1 MSVGKTTRKALPFAN
16 VVATGQATNRISVG
30 KTLNN
35 LQLQLGGG
43 ALTKAMITMFRLKAN
58 AKTIFEGS
66 ATQIEAVNAYRGLT
80 SNAAFLDIP
89 FEDLSGLDQLDRMVG
104 ALDTSQGIADLTTE
118 VDIAGAT
125 TPSLVGR
132 LIESAPQKQADG
144 STSPFAGLLCKQ
156 LRYGFAAAAAGELPL
171 NTFPFGPKNGAII
184 KRVHFFTNGGL
195 MTGIVVKEDG
205 LIVHESLKAQNE
217 YEQIRNKRVPQNN
230 CYTVDFILD
239 GNVRNAFDTR
249 KAQSVEWIP
258 TFSGAESGY
267 IVIEYL
273 DMLGNL

>member
-1 MSVGKTTRKALPFAN
+1 MSVGKTARKGLSPAN
-16 VVATGQATNRISVG
+16 VVATGQATASISVG

-35 LQLQLGGG
+35 LQLQLGGT
-43 ALTKAMITMFRLKAN
+43 ALTKAMIPMLRLKAN

-66 ATQIEAVNAYRGLT
+66 ATQIEAMNAYRGLT
-80 SNAAFLDIP
+80 SNAAFLDVA
-89 FEDLSGLDQLDRMVG
+89 FEDLSGLDQIDRMIG
-104 ALDTSQGIADLTTE
+104 ALDTSRGIADLTYDI
-118 VDIAGAT
+118 DIAGAT
-125 TPSLVGR
+125 APIIAPR
-132 LIESAPQKQADG
+132 LIESAPQRQADG
-144 STSPFAGLLCKQ
+144 SPSPFAGLMCKT

-171 NTFPFGPKNGAII
+171 TNFPFGPKNGAVI

-217 YEQIRNKRVPQNN
+217 YEQVRHDRVPQAN

-258 TFSGAESGY
+258 TFSGAEAGF
-267 IVIEYL
+267 ILIEYL
-273 DMLGNL
+273 DTLGNL